1 MLKEERPSHQ
11 ETALKGIHRVH
22 SNDVSVATE
31 LQRIVEKA
39 KKELSCQFTRLFHL
53 TNEELLLECFDR
65 LRHNAASG
73 IDHVTLCGRLCCLL
87 PN

>member
-1 MLKEERPSHQ
+1 M
-11 ETALKGIHRVH
+11 H